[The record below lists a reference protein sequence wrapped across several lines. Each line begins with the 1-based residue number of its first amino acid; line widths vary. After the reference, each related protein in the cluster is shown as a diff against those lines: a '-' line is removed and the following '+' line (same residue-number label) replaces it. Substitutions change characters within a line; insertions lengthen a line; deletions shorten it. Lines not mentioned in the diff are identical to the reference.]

1 MRCTA
6 RRRKGESTAPNPDTT
21 ELQAARFEAILR
33 TARDAIVSID
43 RTGRITLFNRAAE
56 DIFGFTADEVLG
68 QDVVVLMPSPYRE
81 EHGDYLRAYEETG
94 VPKAI
99 GRIRTVEGLRK
110 SGETFPMELSV
121 SEVRV
126 ADEVLYTAVIRDVS
140 ERHRA
145 EKELARLRR
154 LSEQSQRLADIG
166 ALTAKIVHDLANP
179 LAALSMVSQGIL
191 RRIDRSPEARVE
203 TIRPQAERVV
213 TTAQRLDAL
222 LAEFKDFARGQR
234 LEVGD
239 VDLATLLAAVE
250 AFWEA
255 EANAA
260 GVTLEVELPTQPVV
274 LRGDREKL
282 HRVFDNLLKNAID
295 AIGGGGGS
303 IRVRAAEDDAGGVR
317 VRVQDTGPGIP
328 ADIDV
333 FALFESTKPEGTG
346 LGLAICRQIVEGHG
360 GTISAGSLPSGGA
373 VFEVDLP
380 RHGPPHGSETLVES

>member
-1 MRCTA
+1 M
-6 RRRKGESTAPNPDTT
+6 
-21 ELQAARFEAILR
+21 R

-56 DIFGFTADEVLG
+56 DIFEFTADEVLG
-68 QDVVVLMPSPYRE
+68 QDVAVLMPSPYRE
-81 EHGDYLRAYEETG
+81 EHAGYLRSYQETG
-94 VPKAI
+94 VAKAI

-126 ADEVLYTAVIRDVS
+126 ADEILYTAVIRDVS

-145 EKELARLRR
+145 ESELARLRR

-191 RRIDRSPEARVE
+191 RRIDRSPEERVE

-234 LEVGD
+234 LEMGD
-239 VDLATLLAAVE
+239 VDLAELLGAVE

-255 EANAA
+255 EANAS
-260 GVTLEVELPTQPVV
+260 GVTLQVEVPAEPVV
-274 LRGDREKL
+274 FRGDREKL

-295 AIGGGGGS
+295 AIGEEGGS
-303 IRVRAAEDDAGGVR
+303 IVLGAVQEDGGQVR
-317 VRVQDTGPGIP
+317 VRVRDTGPGIP
-328 ADIDV
+328 AGIDV
-333 FALFESTKPEGTG
+333 FALFESTKAEGTG
-346 LGLAICRQIVEGHG
+346 LGLAICRQIVEAHG
-360 GTISAGSLPSGGA
+360 GTISAGSLPGGGA

-380 RHGPPHGSETLVES
+380 RHGSAYGEETLVES